1 MNSAPSSITVLDD
14 PSDDNLNPLVG
25 SSLVQG
31 MHTNLDRINQLI
43 VADIM
48 IPRTDIIGL
57 DAKSSQ
63 QDLLKILVEESYSRY
78 PVYHGTLDS
87 VTDMVHIKDVFRA
100 LAKGKIVSFSAI
112 QHPCLFVSPS
122 MAVLDLLLEMRE
134 KRTHLALVV
143 DEFGG
148 NDGLVT
154 IEDILEQIVGSIEDE
169 HDDNTEVP
177 LIREESGGIL
187 TSARVRLSALE
198 ETIGVFRNQDDLRE
212 DVDTLG
218 GLLYGLLGRIPK
230 RGELICHGSGL
241 DFEIVEVDQRMIRT
255 VRIHHIP
262 AEKRLAL

>member
-1 MNSAPSSITVLDD
+1 MNNTSAITLLDEPQDTVLDD
-14 PSDDNLNPLVG
+14 PRFI
-25 SSLVQG
+25 QG
-31 MHTNLDRINQLI
+31 MHVNLDRVHQLS

-48 IPRTDIIGL
+48 IPRADIIGL
-57 DAKSSQ
+57 DAENPPEQ
-63 QDLLKILVEESYSRY
+63 LLETLVTENYSRF
-78 PVYHGTLDS
+78 PVYHGTLDK
-87 VTDMVHIKDVFRA
+87 VTGMVHVKDAFGA
-100 LAKGKIVSFSAI
+100 LVRKANLDVTAL

-169 HDDNTEVP
+169 HDSDAEVH
-177 LIREESGGIL
+177 LIREETGCIL
-187 TSARVRLSALE
+187 TSARIRLSVLE
-198 ETIGVFRNQDDLRE
+198 EAIGAFQDQDDLRE

-230 RGELICHGSGL
+230 RGELIQHGSGL
-241 DFEIVEVDQRMIRT
+241 GFEIVEVDQRMIRH
-255 VRIHHIP
+255 VRIHHAP
-262 AEKRLAL
+262 QFNPL